1 MKDQQSS
8 LENSVEAVD
17 NGESAQKRKT
27 KWRNLEDRL
36 QSKTMER
43 GTWNSTGIPSAMPL
57 SSFESKLFNIL
68 LTKMNMRL
76 LLVGFIPEKT

>member
-1 MKDQQSS
+1 MVSQHR
-8 LENSVEAVD
+8 
-17 NGESAQKRKT
+17 NGE
-27 KWRNLEDRL
+27 RNGETWKIAYRDW
-36 QSKTMER
+36 KPCITMER
-43 GTWNSTGIPSAMPL
+43 GTWNSTGMPSAMPL